1 MFDSYIAN
9 TLELYPELC
18 TGCGM
23 CSIVCPHGV
32 FSTSDRVAEIVRP
45 QECMECGACQL
56 NCPPS
61 AIKVNSGVGCAAAMI
76 LAALKGKKEVT
87 CGGENTSPS

>member
-23 CSIVCPHGV
+23 CSTVCPHGV
-32 FSTSDRVAEIVRP
+32 FSISGRVAEIVRP